1 MLTRL
6 LALVFAGI
14 CSLATA
20 STMEPPETFMQN
32 TTTSVLEQLKQ
43 IPPGDM
49 PKVYAVIEKEIVPV
63 VDIEYM
69 ARWVVGRKAWSKAS
83 AEEQKLFT
91 EVFEKLMSKTYASTL
106 LLFKDR
112 TMIYS
117 RPMRVDYQKAK
128 TIPVYC
134 EIKQPNKESIQ
145 VIYQMR
151 MMSNQW
157 KIFDVLVEG
166 VSMLKGLQAQYE
178 QVIAQK
184 GINGGIE
191 AMQQKLNSSAA
202 TDPSAKAS
210 A

>member
-1 MLTRL
+1 MMFRFL
-6 LALVFAGI
+6 LPAVLAYCPFAM
-14 CSLATA
+14 SFA
-20 STMEPPETFMQN
+20 SAIEPPETFMQN
-32 TTTSVLEQLKQ
+32 TTNAVLEELKS
-43 IPPGDM
+43 IPAGQMDQ
-49 PKVYAVIEKEIVPV
+49 VYVLIEKDIVPI

-69 ARWVVGRKAWSKAS
+69 AKWVVGRKAWANAS
-83 AEEQKLFT
+83 TEQKQMFQ

-106 LLFKDR
+106 LIFKDR
-112 TMIYS
+112 TMLYS
-117 RPMRVDYQKAK
+117 RPVRVDYQKAK

-151 MMSNQW
+151 LMNNQW

-178 QVIAQK
+178 QPIAQK
-184 GINGGIE
+184 GIVGGIE
-191 AMQQKLNSSAA
+191 AMQQKLTGS
-202 TDPSAKAS
+202 TEKAS